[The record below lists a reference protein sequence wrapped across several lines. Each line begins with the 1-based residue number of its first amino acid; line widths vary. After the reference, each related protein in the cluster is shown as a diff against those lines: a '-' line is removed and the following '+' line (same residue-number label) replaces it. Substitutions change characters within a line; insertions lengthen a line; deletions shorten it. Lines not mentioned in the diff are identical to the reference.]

1 MELQVFENSEF
12 GRVRTL
18 LDADGK
24 ILFCGSDVAKAL
36 GYSQT
41 AKAVREHCK
50 EDGCLIQTVT
60 DGLGRTQR
68 ARFITEGNVYRLILR
83 SKLPSAEKFEQWVV
97 DEVLPSIRGHG
108 AYIAPDVLARMEQS
122 PEFTGQLMELLKRER
137 MKTGGPEQR
146 MAVMMAKSG
155 YFDKLV
161 DTSTLTNIRQTAK
174 ELRIPEKLF
183 TYLLVEMGFAYRT
196 TKRLLIWLSDYV
208 PKRLGGFVQVQE
220 MQAPTKPDC
229 PLIGQDGNIF
239 GLMGIASRTLKENG
253 LAEQAKEV
261 RGRITASGSYDEALC
276 IIGEYVNITSMEDA
290 QECVCQEK
298 S

>member
-83 SKLPSAEKFEQWVV
+83 SKLPSAGKFEQWVV

-108 AYIAPDVLARMEQS
+108 AYIAPNVLARMEQS
-122 PEFTGQLMELLKRER
+122 PEFTGQLVELLKREQ
-137 MKTGGPEQR
+137 MKSGGPEQQ
-146 MAVMMAKSG
+146 MAVMMAKSD

-196 TKRLLIWLSDYV
+196 PKRLLMPYAFMV
-208 PKRLGGFVQVQE
+208 TCGFAE
-220 MQAPTKPDC
+220 
-229 PLIGQDGNIF
+229 
-239 GLMGIASRTLKENG
+239 LKEY
-253 LAEQAKEV
+253 V
-261 RGRITASGSYDEALC
+261 RGNHGGVYMLFTPVGRLYLERKISQRLAVKND
-276 IIGEYVNITSMEDA
+276 ME
-290 QECVCQEK
+290 EK
-298 S
+298 

>member
-83 SKLPSAEKFEQWVV
+83 SKLPSAEKFEKWVV

-108 AYIAPDVLARMEQS
+108 AYIAPNVLARMEQS
-122 PEFTGQLMELLKRER
+122 PEFTSQLVELLKREQ
-137 MKTGGPEQR
+137 MKAGGLEQQ

-196 TKRLLIWLSDYV
+196 PKRLLMPYAFMV
-208 PKRLGGFVQVQE
+208 TCGFAE
-220 MQAPTKPDC
+220 
-229 PLIGQDGNIF
+229 
-239 GLMGIASRTLKENG
+239 LKEY
-253 LAEQAKEV
+253 V
-261 RGRITASGSYDEALC
+261 RGKHGGVYMLFTPVGRLYLMRKITQRLAVKND
-276 IIGEYVNITSMEDA
+276 ME
-290 QECVCQEK
+290 EK
-298 S
+298 